1 MATEIGTFVRR
12 MRIEAMMTQQDVA
25 KRSGI
30 SRSYLSRLESGDIA
44 RLGLQTGA
52 LGALFCAL
60 AVGLTPL
67 RRAMNNHRK
76 DLK

>member
-1 MATEIGTFVRR
+1 MNTTVP
-12 MRIEAMMTQQDVA
+12 
-25 KRSGI
+25 
-30 SRSYLSRLESGDIA
+30 RLPDTGVESGDIV